1 MASTPDSTG
10 FFPQRALT
18 LLPLL
23 LVAVGLLI
31 MAGAALRLTQL
42 PPLPSLRA
50 IEPVQQA
57 QTALG
62 YEGYLGALQ
71 RYMAAPSM
79 NGVTE
84 LRRFQTN
91 AEQAIMTLQSLNEP
105 ALDAPAWAAVLTL
118 FQSATGRIEDS
129 LSSGQALQP
138 DRYTPLYTAY
148 QRLATLSST
157 VQLAGTNATQAALAN
172 RAAQQ
177 RQLLW
182 WLWGGI
188 LLGLTGALWWLYRQ
202 RQAADMVVESADGQ
216 MRPGKFN
223 VRFGSAAQATF
234 QGLVAELTRTVEGLR
249 SADMPATLQNV
260 EELCRA
266 LARTVALTHED
277 LTGTAS
283 AMRATGDRWQQ
294 SEDRLDTLVA
304 ALETRAATVAE
315 IAKLTG
321 AQVQGS
327 LKDIVSAQTQMRYA
341 AGQVADTFTQSGG
354 RAEELSERLLAATNL
369 LRASGKVLQ
378 ETVDSV
384 RTRMLDATSA
394 LTQTDARL
402 TTVIEHNNVR
412 LGELASQAEAVLAR
426 GAEGQEALATLTA
439 ASDRIHATAQKL
451 ELSES
456 DLGQAVATMLAQSDT
471 FAPLTEQLR
480 ELHAQLAQGNAATTQ
495 TAIMPDATVSRLEA
509 AADRLADLTDEMRSG
524 NAIQLA
530 PLNNA
535 LDQLARLS
543 QLTDT
548 LGAML
553 GQLEK
558 VATAQPVT
566 TIASTAAPTIID
578 NVELSDMAA
587 LRINASL
594 QLVQGQVSELLG
606 RLAGEQQQLIEQVG
620 IVQRTCEQLR
630 GQRFDRAH
638 LDEALNMLGLQIER
652 SHSGFT
658 GELTGF
664 LNRFEQALA
673 VPMHGD
679 DTNTSPEVTPLARAI
694 LAKLR
699 GDTNGD
705 TANAE
710 SVEAATAE
718 ISLRDA
724 LTRMTQIKKLTG
736 ALNRQSEG
744 LSAMAAAAPTAE
756 ATALA
761 NQARALITEVMDA
774 ISELSATA
782 ATITETADRLNQAS

>member
-1 MASTPDSTG
+1 MASTPDSNG
-10 FFPQRALT
+10 FFPQRALA

-105 ALDAPAWAAVLTL
+105 ALDAPAWGAVLTL

-188 LLGLTGALWWLYRQ
+188 LLGLAGALWWLYRQ
-202 RQAADMVVESADGQ
+202 RQAADMIVEAADGQ
-216 MRPGKFN
+216 SHN
-223 VRFGSAAQATF
+223 IRFGSAAQATF

-384 RTRMLDATSA
+384 RTRMLDATAA

-471 FAPLTEQLR
+471 FAPLTERLR
-480 ELHAQLAQGNAATTQ
+480 ELHAQLAHGNLQNGAMAQGASV
-495 TAIMPDATVSRLEA
+495 PDATVSRLEA

-524 NAIQLA
+524 NAVQLA

-543 QLTDT
+543 QLTGHAWRDV
-548 LGAML
+548 GAA
-553 GQLEK
+553 GK
-558 VATAQPVT
+558 GCNR
-566 TIASTAAPTIID
+566 AAGND
-578 NVELSDMAA
+578 YS
-587 LRINASL
+587 
-594 QLVQGQVSELLG
+594 
-606 RLAGEQQQLIEQVG
+606 
-620 IVQRTCEQLR
+620 
-630 GQRFDRAH
+630 
-638 LDEALNMLGLQIER
+638 
-652 SHSGFT
+652 
-658 GELTGF
+658 
-664 LNRFEQALA
+664 
-673 VPMHGD
+673 
-679 DTNTSPEVTPLARAI
+679 
-694 LAKLR
+694 
-699 GDTNGD
+699 
-705 TANAE
+705 
-710 SVEAATAE
+710 
-718 ISLRDA
+718 
-724 LTRMTQIKKLTG
+724 
-736 ALNRQSEG
+736 
-744 LSAMAAAAPTAE
+744 
-756 ATALA
+756 
-761 NQARALITEVMDA
+761 
-774 ISELSATA
+774 
-782 ATITETADRLNQAS
+782 